1 MANAGG
7 FDCFTD
13 THRAQY
19 FAHDGDGITFLEKAV
34 KYGAKHQ
41 ENENSAQVSLFGE
54 ASGVEIAEP
63 QVPPSEDW
71 GTMEKLSREKEVVG
85 IYISGHPLDDFR
97 IEIESFCRGEV
108 RSLNEMEN
116 NKGKDLMIA
125 AVVTEGE
132 HRITRKGDGFGT
144 LTIEDYNDSF
154 KLNIFNEKYLKFKHF
169 MDPGT
174 FVIIKGRIEDH
185 KWGKG
190 LEFNVHAMQLL
201 QGLRESKAKSL
212 DLKLSFKS
220 VNDDLISE
228 LQEVLMKTENKG
240 KCSMSTTFP

>member
-1 MANAGG
+1 M
-7 FDCFTD
+7 
-13 THRAQY
+13 
-19 FAHDGDGITFLEKAV
+19 
-34 KYGAKHQ
+34 
-41 ENENSAQVSLFGE
+41 FGE
-54 ASGVEIAEP
+54 GSAVNLPEPEIP
-63 QVPPSEDW
+63 FSEAW
-71 GTMEKLSREKEVVG
+71 SSVYRLNKEKEVLGV
-85 IYISGHPLDDFR
+85 YLSGHPLDDFR

-190 LEFNVHAMQLL
+190 LEFNVHGMQLL

-220 VNDDLISE
+220 VNDGLISE

-240 KCSMSTTFP
+240 KCRVNFMIYDNLDKIHVNLSSRSVLINPTDELFKKLNSMNIDYKLN